1 MQCNLPIFSR
11 ERDAGVPRRAGPA
24 EGSDPGGGVQ
34 RPGWPAWTSSAAVAR
49 KPADQR
55 AHPGVPGV
63 QQVQIHGVSADSG
76 WEKPVIVKKKK
87 NNNTDTVCR
96 CPVNDV
102 EMFYLIQYVFKTMMS
117 CVRSSFTRLM
127 GLITLWLMCKICFPK
142 LRNTFTRKQQ
152 YYSSCCL
159 GNLTNHFFFCIVTKC
174 TTSKLSSVCFLRVR
188 PTWSSLG
195 QTVPGKWT
203 ESYRGR
209 RLQVCVSPACCPTHC
224 PNIYCTLWGY
234 DQFWDGIILSS
245 A

>member
-1 MQCNLPIFSR
+1 MMLKCFTWYSMCSKLWWVVFALALRGSWDWSR
-11 ERDAGVPRRAGPA
+11 Y
-24 EGSDPGGGVQ
+24 
-34 RPGWPAWTSSAAVAR
+34 GW
-49 KPADQR
+49 
-55 AHPGVPGV
+55 
-63 QQVQIHGVSADSG
+63 
-76 WEKPVIVKKKK
+76 
-87 NNNTDTVCR
+87 
-96 CPVNDV
+96 
-102 EMFYLIQYVFKTMMS
+102 
-117 CVRSSFTRLM
+117 CV
-127 GLITLWLMCKICFPK
+127 CFPK

-174 TTSKLSSVCFLRVR
+174 TTSKLSSVCFFRVR